1 MVELSTTAARED
13 FSEVINRAA
22 YGKERVVLTRRGKK
36 LVAVI
41 PVEDLEK
48 LEALEDELDIAAA
61 EKAEKRAKAKGE
73 KPVAW
78 AKAKKALGL

>member
-1 MVELSTTAARED
+1 MSEVSTSDARED

-41 PVEDLEK
+41 PVEDLET
-48 LEALEDELDIAAA
+48 LEALEDQLDVAAA
-61 EKAEKRAKAKGE
+61 QKAEKRAKAKGE

-78 AKAKKALGL
+78 DKAKKALGR

>member
-1 MVELSTTAARED
+1 MSEMSTSEARQD

-41 PVEDLEK
+41 PVEDLE
-48 LEALEDELDIAAA
+48 ALEQLEDREDVLAA
-61 EKAEKRAKAKGE
+61 ERELKRMKAKRQ
-73 KPVAW
+73 KPIPL
-78 AKAKKALGL
+78 AKAKKILGL